1 MIRNASQLGTP
12 PLTQTGRQTWVQT
25 ERSAHEE
32 WGHLTVKSPRAAALM
47 HHLVAHMDSS
57 AAVVASYAT
66 LSKIS
71 RMSLATVRRAVDDLK
86 AGNWVQVVQV
96 GGKGAANAFI
106 VNSRVGWADARD
118 KLHMASF
125 SARVL
130 ADIDDQDEST
140 ISGPPLRR
148 LPVLRHTGESQLPTG
163 SGGEPPSQPSI
174 PGMEPDLPSID
185 LQAELERRGQQRL
198 ESL

>member
-1 MIRNASQLGTP
+1 
-12 PLTQTGRQTWVQT
+12 
-25 ERSAHEE
+25 
-32 WGHLTVKSPRAAALM
+32 M
-47 HHLVAHMDSS
+47 HHLVAQMDQS
-57 AAVVASYAT
+57 AAVVASHAALAALT
-66 LSKIS
+66 G
-71 RMSLATVRRAVDDLK
+71 MSASTIKRAINDLK
-86 AGNWVQVVQV
+86 AGNWIQVVQV

-148 LPVLRHTGESQLPTG
+148 LPVLRHAGEGQLPTG
-163 SGGEPPSQPSI
+163 PGGEPPSQPSI
-174 PGMEPDLPSID
+174 PGMEPDLPSI
-185 LQAELERRGQQRL
+185 QAELEARGQLRL
-198 ESL
+198 GNIDPDTGEIAP